1 MLFAINHSIG
11 EKSGKKTGKMSSI
24 VVKDVEENNSLIW
37 YRNDLRVDNHSGLF
51 NAIRNSDKILGFYCF
66 NPKMFELNELN
77 FHKTNNYRAKF
88 LIESVENLKTELKK
102 NNISLIIKIG
112 DPVEELTNIISN
124 KNINNIYFQNEW
136 TEEEVLEEKSLKNK
150 CVGVK
155 FHSFYGQFL
164 YDPED
169 LEIQNISN
177 VFTNFRKHCEKKI
190 EVRNLT
196 DSISKLNPYNLIRED
211 YNVPTL
217 ADLGLNDFDV
227 DSRSAFKF
235 KGGADSAKERVDY
248 YLWKSNKISY
258 YKKTRN
264 GLIGLDYSS
273 KFSAWLS
280 NGSISPIEIFWQ
292 IKDYEKNIL
301 KNQSTYW
308 LIFELIW
315 RDYFKYISMKYGN
328 KIFKIGGILEKDYHW
343 STDKEIFNKWIN
355 GLTDE
360 PFVNANMVELSSTGW
375 MSNRGRQNVASYLSK
390 ELKIDWRW
398 GARYFES
405 MLIDYD
411 VHSNYGNWMYVS
423 GVGNDPRDRKFNIK
437 FQAERYDPLN
447 KYQNIWLQKRLFI

>member
-1 MLFAINHSIG
+1 
-11 EKSGKKTGKMSSI
+11 MSSI

-77 FHKTNNYRAKF
+77 FHKTDNYRAKF

-343 STDKEIFNKWIN
+343 SRDKEIFNKWIN

>member
-1 MLFAINHSIG
+1 MFAINHSIG

-51 NAIRNSDKILGFYCF
+51 NAIRNSDKVLGFYCF
-66 NPKMFELNELN
+66 NLKMFELNELN
-77 FHKTNNYRAKF
+77 FHKTDNYRAKF

-112 DPVEELTNIISN
+112 DPVEELTNIISK
-124 KNINNIYFQNEW
+124 KNINHIYFQNEW
-136 TEEEVLEEKSLKNK
+136 TEEEVYEEKSLKNK

-164 YDPED
+164 YDPDD
-169 LEIQNISN
+169 LDIQNISN

-196 DSISKLNPYNLIRED
+196 DSISKLNPNNLIKED

-217 ADLGLNDFDV
+217 ADLGLNDFDL

-235 KGGADSAKERVDY
+235 KGGSDSAKERVDY
-248 YLWKSNKISY
+248 YLWKSNKINY

-328 KIFKIGGILEKDYHW
+328 KIFKIGGILERDYHW
-343 STDKEIFNKWIN
+343 SRDKEIFNKWIN

-398 GARYFES
+398 GASYFES

>member
-1 MLFAINHSIG
+1 
-11 EKSGKKTGKMSSI
+11 MSSI

-196 DSISKLNPYNLIRED
+196 DSISKLNPNNLIRED

-235 KGGADSAKERVDY
+235 KGGSDSAKERVDY

>member
-1 MLFAINHSIG
+1 LFAINHSIG

-77 FHKTNNYRAKF
+77 FHKTDNYRAKF

-112 DPVEELTNIISN
+112 DPVEELTNIISK
-124 KNINNIYFQNEW
+124 KNINHIYFQNEW

-196 DSISKLNPYNLIRED
+196 DSISKLNPNNLIRED

>member
-1 MLFAINHSIG
+1 
-11 EKSGKKTGKMSSI
+11 MSSI
-24 VVKDVEENNSLIW
+24 VVKDVEPNNSLIW

-51 NAIRNSDKILGFYCF
+51 NAIRNSDKVLGFYCF
-66 NPKMFELNELN
+66 NLKMFELNELN
-77 FHKTNNYRAKF
+77 FHKTDNYRAKF

-112 DPVEELTNIISN
+112 DPVEELTNIISK
-124 KNINNIYFQNEW
+124 KNINHIYFKNEW
-136 TEEEVLEEKSLKNK
+136 TEEEVFEEKSLKNK

-164 YDPED
+164 YDPDD
-169 LEIQNISN
+169 LDIQNISN

-196 DSISKLNPYNLIRED
+196 DSISKLNPNNLIKED

-217 ADLGLNDFDV
+217 ADLGLNDFDL

-235 KGGADSAKERVDY
+235 KGGSDSAKERVDY
-248 YLWKSNKISY
+248 YLWKSNKINY

-328 KIFKIGGILEKDYHW
+328 KIFKIGGILERDYHW
-343 STDKEIFNKWIN
+343 SRDKEIFNKWIN

-375 MSNRGRQNVASYLSK
+375 MSNRGRQNVASDLSK

>member
-1 MLFAINHSIG
+1 
-11 EKSGKKTGKMSSI
+11 MSSI

-77 FHKTNNYRAKF
+77 FHKTNNYRVRF

-112 DPVEELTNIISN
+112 DPVEELTNIISK

-136 TEEEVLEEKSLKNK
+136 TEEEVFEEKSLKNK

-196 DSISKLNPYNLIRED
+196 DSISKLNPNNLIRED

-343 STDKEIFNKWIN
+343 SRDKEIFNKWIN

>member
-1 MLFAINHSIG
+1 
-11 EKSGKKTGKMSSI
+11 MSSI

-77 FHKTNNYRAKF
+77 FHKTNNYRVRF

-112 DPVEELTNIISN
+112 DPVEELTNIISK

-136 TEEEVLEEKSLKNK
+136 TEEEVLDEKSLKNK

-196 DSISKLNPYNLIRED
+196 DSISKLNPNNLIRED

-343 STDKEIFNKWIN
+343 SRDKEIFNKWIN

>member
-1 MLFAINHSIG
+1 
-11 EKSGKKTGKMSSI
+11 MSSI

-150 CVGVK
+150 CVDVK

-235 KGGADSAKERVDY
+235 KGGSDSAKERVDY

>member
-1 MLFAINHSIG
+1 
-11 EKSGKKTGKMSSI
+11 MSSI

-37 YRNDLRVDNHSGLF
+37 YRNDLRVDNHSGLI
-51 NAIRNSDKILGFYCF
+51 NAIRNSDKVLGFYCF
-66 NPKMFELNELN
+66 NPKMFEKNELN
-77 FHKTNNYRAKF
+77 FHKTYSYRAKF
-88 LIESVENLKTELKK
+88 LIESVENLKTELNK

-112 DPVEELTNIISN
+112 DPVEELTNIISK
-124 KNINNIYFQNEW
+124 KNINHVYFQNEW
-136 TEEEVLEEKSLKNK
+136 TEEEVFDEKSLKNK

-196 DSISKLNPYNLIRED
+196 DSVTKLNPKNLIIED

-217 ADLGLNDFDV
+217 DDLGLNDFDV

-235 KGGADSAKERVDY
+235 KGGSDSAKERVDY
-248 YLWKSNKISY
+248 YLWKFNKINY

-292 IKDYEKNIL
+292 IKEYEKNIL

-315 RDYFKYISMKYGN
+315 RDYFKYISIKYGN

-343 STDKEIFNKWIN
+343 SRDKEIFNKWIN

-437 FQAERYDPLN
+437 FQAERYDPSN